1 VKERRQKLPERP
13 RVNGANPATINIKP
27 ENAKKHI
34 RRSGKKRRRK
44 SAQAISPR

>member
-1 VKERRQKLPERP
+1 MKERRQKLPEQP
-13 RVNGANPATINIKP
+13 RDNGAKPATPNIKP

-34 RRSGKKRRRK
+34 RRSGKNRRRK